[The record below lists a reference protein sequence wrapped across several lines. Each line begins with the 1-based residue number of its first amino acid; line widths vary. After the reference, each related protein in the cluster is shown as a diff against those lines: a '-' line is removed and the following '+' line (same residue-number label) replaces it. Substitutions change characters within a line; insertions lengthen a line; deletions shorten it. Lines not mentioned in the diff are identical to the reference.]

1 MNNVAI
7 HVKLIVVAAI
17 WGFGWPAG
25 RVVATELPPIGS
37 AWVRYVMVVIMFLAY
52 LKWSNQW
59 ILPSRTQWKHVAWI
73 GLFSTFVYQ
82 SMFMYG
88 MRYTAAGDASLMIT
102 FNPLFTAFLAV
113 LFLGERMSWRLFG
126 GLVLAFTGVAVLFLA
141 SPNTDI
147 PEMERWIG
155 NAFIAGAAFAWAAST
170 IIMKRVMT
178 DIPEDAEA
186 PLSPLHLTVW
196 SSVIGLLILTPWAGI
211 EALEATWTMPSVEA
225 GAGII
230 FLAVFSTV
238 LAYVWFAEGIR
249 VIGAGP
255 SAFYIYLVPPFGIL
269 GGWLLLNEQL
279 GTSLVVAF
287 ALIVGGVLLAQS
299 KQKTAE
305 QAS

>member
-1 MNNVAI
+1 MNNVAV
-7 HVKLIVVAAI
+7 HVKLILVAAI
-17 WGFGWPAG
+17 WGLGWPAG

-37 AWVRYVMVVIMFLAY
+37 AWVRYVMVVIVFLSF

-59 ILPSRTQWKHVAWI
+59 VLPSKTQWKHVAWI

-82 SMFMYG
+82 SLFMYG

-113 LFLGERMSWRLFG
+113 LFLGERMSWRLFA
-126 GLVLAFTGVAVLFLA
+126 GLLLAFAGVAVLFLA

-147 PEMERWIG
+147 PEIERWIG
-155 NAFIAGAAFAWAAST
+155 NAFIAGSAFAWATST

-178 DIPEDAEA
+178 DTPNDAKA

-196 SSVIGLLILTPWAGI
+196 SSVIGLLILTPWAGL
-211 EALEATWTMPSVEA
+211 EALEATWTMPSLEA
-225 GAGII
+225 WTGII

-238 LAYVWFAEGIR
+238 LAYVWFADGIR
-249 VIGAGP
+249 IIGAGP
-255 SAFYIYLVPPFGIL
+255 AAFYVYLVPPFGIL

>member
-7 HVKLIVVAAI
+7 HIKLTIVAAI

-59 ILPSRTQWKHVAWI
+59 ILPSKTQWKHVAWI

-82 SMFMYG
+82 AMFMYG

-113 LFLGERMSWRLFG
+113 LLLGERMSWRLFG
-126 GLVLAFTGVAVLFLA
+126 GLVLAFAGVAVLFFA

-155 NAFIAGAAFAWAAST
+155 NAFIAGAAFAWATST

-178 DIPEDAEA
+178 DTPNDAKA

-196 SSVIGLLILTPWAGI
+196 SSVIGLLILTPWAGL
-211 EALEATWTMPSVEA
+211 EALEATWTMPSLEA
-225 GAGII
+225 WTGII

-238 LAYVWFAEGIR
+238 LAYVWFADGIR
-249 VIGAGP
+249 IIGAGP
-255 SAFYIYLVPPFGIL
+255 AAFYVYLVPPFGIL

>member
-7 HVKLIVVAAI
+7 HVKLIIVAAI

-59 ILPSRTQWKHVAWI
+59 ILPSKTQWKHVAWI

-126 GLVLAFTGVAVLFLA
+126 GLVLAFAGVAVLFLA

-211 EALEATWTMPSVEA
+211 EALEADWTMPSVEA
-225 GAGII
+225 WAGIL

-238 LAYVWFAEGIR
+238 MAYVWFAEGIR

-299 KQKTAE
+299 KQTPTE

>member
-59 ILPSRTQWKHVAWI
+59 ILPSKTQWKHVAWI

-126 GLVLAFTGVAVLFLA
+126 GLVLAFAGVAVLFLA

-211 EALEATWTMPSVEA
+211 EALEANWTMPSVEA
-225 GAGII
+225 WAGIL

-238 LAYVWFAEGIR
+238 MAYVWFAEGIR

-299 KQKTAE
+299 KQTPTE

>member
-1 MNNVAI
+1 MKNVAI
-7 HVKLIVVAAI
+7 HIKLTIVAAI

-59 ILPSRTQWKHVAWI
+59 ILPSKTQWKHVAWI

-82 SMFMYG
+82 AMFMYG

-113 LFLGERMSWRLFG
+113 LLLGERMSWRLFG
-126 GLVLAFTGVAVLFLA
+126 GLVLAFAGVAVLFLA

-155 NAFIAGAAFAWAAST
+155 NAFIAGAAFAWATST

-196 SSVIGLLILTPWAGI
+196 SSVIGLLILTPWAGL
-211 EALEATWTMPSVEA
+211 EALEATWTMPSLEA
-225 GAGII
+225 WTGII

-238 LAYVWFAEGIR
+238 LAYVWFADGIR
-249 VIGAGP
+249 IIGAGP
-255 SAFYIYLVPPFGIL
+255 AAFYVYLVPPFGIL

>member
-7 HVKLIVVAAI
+7 HVKLIIVAAI

-25 RVVATELPPIGS
+25 RGVATELPPIGS

-59 ILPSRTQWKHVAWI
+59 ILPSKTQWKHVAWI

-126 GLVLAFTGVAVLFLA
+126 GLVLAFAGVAVLFLA

-211 EALEATWTMPSVEA
+211 EALEANWTMPSVEA
-225 GAGII
+225 WAGIL

-238 LAYVWFAEGIR
+238 MAYVWFAEGIR

-299 KQKTAE
+299 KQTPTE

>member
-7 HVKLIVVAAI
+7 HVKLIIVAAI

-59 ILPSRTQWKHVAWI
+59 ILPSKTQWKHVAWI

-126 GLVLAFTGVAVLFLA
+126 GLVLAFAGVAVLFLA

-211 EALEATWTMPSVEA
+211 EALEANWTMPSVEA
-225 GAGII
+225 WAGIL

-238 LAYVWFAEGIR
+238 MAYVWFAEGIR

>member
-7 HVKLIVVAAI
+7 HVKLIIVAAI

-59 ILPSRTQWKHVAWI
+59 ILPSKTQWKHVAWI

-126 GLVLAFTGVAVLFLA
+126 GLVLAFAGVAVLFLA

-211 EALEATWTMPSVEA
+211 EALEANWTMPSVEA
-225 GAGII
+225 WAGIL

-238 LAYVWFAEGIR
+238 MAYVWFAEGIR

-299 KQKTAE
+299 KQTPTE

>member
-1 MNNVAI
+1 MKNVAI
-7 HVKLIVVAAI
+7 HIKLTIVAAI

-59 ILPSRTQWKHVAWI
+59 ILPSKTQWKHVAWI

-82 SMFMYG
+82 AMFMYG

-113 LFLGERMSWRLFG
+113 LLLGERMSWRLFG
-126 GLVLAFTGVAVLFLA
+126 GLVLAFAGVAVLFFA

-211 EALEATWTMPSVEA
+211 EALEATWTMPSLEA
-225 GAGII
+225 WTGII

-238 LAYVWFAEGIR
+238 LAYVWFADGIR
-249 VIGAGP
+249 IIGAGP
-255 SAFYIYLVPPFGIL
+255 AAFYVYLVPPFGIL

>member
-7 HVKLIVVAAI
+7 HIKLTIVAAI

-59 ILPSRTQWKHVAWI
+59 ILPSKTQWKHVAWI

-82 SMFMYG
+82 AMFMYG

-113 LFLGERMSWRLFG
+113 LLLGERMSWRLFG
-126 GLVLAFTGVAVLFLA
+126 GLVLAFAGVAVLFFA

-155 NAFIAGAAFAWAAST
+155 NAFIAGAAFAWATST

-178 DIPEDAEA
+178 DTPNDAKA

-211 EALEATWTMPSVEA
+211 EALEATWTMPSLEA
-225 GAGII
+225 WTGII

-238 LAYVWFAEGIR
+238 LAYVWFADGIR
-249 VIGAGP
+249 IIGAGP
-255 SAFYIYLVPPFGIL
+255 AAFYVYLVPPFGIL

>member
-59 ILPSRTQWKHVAWI
+59 ILPSKTQWKHVAWI

-126 GLVLAFTGVAVLFLA
+126 GLVLAFAGVAVLFLA

-178 DIPEDAEA
+178 DIPEDAKA

-211 EALEATWTMPSVEA
+211 EALEANWTMPSVEA
-225 GAGII
+225 WAGIL

-238 LAYVWFAEGIR
+238 MAYVWFAEGIR

-299 KQKTAE
+299 KQTPTE

>member
-1 MNNVAI
+1 MSNVAI

-59 ILPSRTQWKHVAWI
+59 ILPSKTQWKHVAWI

-126 GLVLAFTGVAVLFLA
+126 GLVLAFAGVAVLFLA

-178 DIPEDAEA
+178 DIPEDATA
-186 PLSPLHLTVW
+186 PLSPLHLTGW

-211 EALEATWTMPSVEA
+211 EALEANWTMPSVEA
-225 GAGII
+225 WAGIL

-238 LAYVWFAEGIR
+238 MAYVWFAEGIR

-299 KQKTAE
+299 KQTPTE

>member
-7 HVKLIVVAAI
+7 HLKLIIVAAI

-59 ILPSRTQWKHVAWI
+59 ILPSKTQWKHVAWI

-126 GLVLAFTGVAVLFLA
+126 GLVLAFAGVAVLFLA

-211 EALEATWTMPSVEA
+211 EALEANWTMPSVEA
-225 GAGII
+225 WAGIL

-238 LAYVWFAEGIR
+238 MAYVWFAEGIR

-299 KQKTAE
+299 KQTPTE

>member
-1 MNNVAI
+1 MNNVTI
-7 HVKLIVVAAI
+7 HIKLTIVAAI

-59 ILPSRTQWKHVAWI
+59 ILPSKTQWKHVAWI

-82 SMFMYG
+82 AMFMYG

-113 LFLGERMSWRLFG
+113 LLLGERMSWRLFG
-126 GLVLAFTGVAVLFLA
+126 GLVLAFAGVAVLFFA

-155 NAFIAGAAFAWAAST
+155 NAFIAGAAFAWATST

-211 EALEATWTMPSVEA
+211 EALEATWTMPSLEA
-225 GAGII
+225 WTGII

-238 LAYVWFAEGIR
+238 LAYVWFADGIR
-249 VIGAGP
+249 IIGAGP
-255 SAFYIYLVPPFGIL
+255 AAFYVYLVPPFGIL

>member
-1 MNNVAI
+1 MNNLAI

-59 ILPSRTQWKHVAWI
+59 ILPSKTQWKHVAWI

-126 GLVLAFTGVAVLFLA
+126 GLVLAFAGVAVLFLA

-211 EALEATWTMPSVEA
+211 EALEANWTMPSVEA
-225 GAGII
+225 WAGIL

-238 LAYVWFAEGIR
+238 MAYVWFAEGIR

-299 KQKTAE
+299 KQTPTE

>member
-1 MNNVAI
+1 MNNVAV
-7 HVKLIVVAAI
+7 HVKLILVAAI
-17 WGFGWPAG
+17 WGLGWPAG

-37 AWVRYVMVVIMFLAY
+37 AWVRYVMVVIVFLSF

-59 ILPSRTQWKHVAWI
+59 VLPSKTQWKHVAWI

-82 SMFMYG
+82 AMFMYG

-113 LFLGERMSWRLFG
+113 LFLGERMSWRLFA
-126 GLVLAFTGVAVLFLA
+126 GLLLAFAGVAVLFLA

-147 PEMERWIG
+147 PEIERWIG
-155 NAFIAGAAFAWAAST
+155 NAFIAGSAFAWATST

-178 DIPEDAEA
+178 ETPEDANA

-196 SSVIGLLILTPWAGI
+196 SSVIGLLILTPWAGF
-211 EALEATWTMPSVEA
+211 EALDATWTMPSAEA
-225 GAGII
+225 WTGII

-238 LAYVWFAEGIR
+238 LAYVWFADGIR
-249 VIGAGP
+249 IIGAGP
-255 SAFYIYLVPPFGIL
+255 AAFYVYLVPPFGIL

>member
-1 MNNVAI
+1 
-7 HVKLIVVAAI
+7 
-17 WGFGWPAG
+17 
-25 RVVATELPPIGS
+25 
-37 AWVRYVMVVIMFLAY
+37 
-52 LKWSNQW
+52 
-59 ILPSRTQWKHVAWI
+59 
-73 GLFSTFVYQ
+73 
-82 SMFMYG
+82 MYG

-126 GLVLAFTGVAVLFLA
+126 GLVLAFAGVAVLFLA

-211 EALEATWTMPSVEA
+211 EALEVNWTLPSVEA
-225 GAGII
+225 WAGIL

-238 LAYVWFAEGIR
+238 MAYVWFAEGIR

-299 KQKTAE
+299 KQTPTE

>member
-59 ILPSRTQWKHVAWI
+59 ILPSKTQWKHVAWI

-126 GLVLAFTGVAVLFLA
+126 GLVLAFAGVAVLFLA

-147 PEMERWIG
+147 PEIERWIG

-211 EALEATWTMPSVEA
+211 EALEANWTMPSVEA
-225 GAGII
+225 WAGIL

-238 LAYVWFAEGIR
+238 MAYVWFAEGIR

-299 KQKTAE
+299 KQTPTE

>member
-1 MNNVAI
+1 MKNVAI
-7 HVKLIVVAAI
+7 HIKLTIVAAI

-59 ILPSRTQWKHVAWI
+59 ILPSKTQWKHVAWI

-82 SMFMYG
+82 AMFMYG

-113 LFLGERMSWRLFG
+113 LLLGERMSWRLFG
-126 GLVLAFTGVAVLFLA
+126 GLVLAFAGVAVLFLA

-155 NAFIAGAAFAWAAST
+155 NAFIAGAAFAWATST

-178 DIPEDAEA
+178 DTPNDAKA

-211 EALEATWTMPSVEA
+211 EALEATWTMPSLEA
-225 GAGII
+225 WTGII

-238 LAYVWFAEGIR
+238 LAYVWFADGIR
-249 VIGAGP
+249 IIGAGP
-255 SAFYIYLVPPFGIL
+255 AAFYVYLVPPFGIL

>member
-7 HVKLIVVAAI
+7 HLKLIIVAAI

-37 AWVRYVMVVIMFLAY
+37 AWIRYVMVVIMFLAY

-59 ILPSRTQWKHVAWI
+59 ILPSKAQWKHVAWI

-82 SMFMYG
+82 SMFMYS
-88 MRYTAAGDASLMIT
+88 MRYKAAGEASLMIT
-102 FNPLFTAFLAV
+102 FNRLFTAFLAV

-126 GLVLAFTGVAVLFLA
+126 GLVLAFAGVAVLFLA

-178 DIPEDAEA
+178 DTPDDAEA

-196 SSVIGLLILTPWAGI
+196 SSVIGLVILTPWAGI
-211 EALEATWTMPSVEA
+211 EAMETTWTMPSVEA
-225 GAGII
+225 WAGII
-230 FLAVFSTV
+230 FLAVFSTIM
-238 LAYVWFAEGIR
+238 AYVWFAEGIR

-299 KQKTAE
+299 KQTPTE

>member
-1 MNNVAI
+1 MKNVAI
-7 HVKLIVVAAI
+7 HIKLTIVAAI

-59 ILPSRTQWKHVAWI
+59 ILPSKTQWKHVAWI

-82 SMFMYG
+82 AMFMYG

-113 LFLGERMSWRLFG
+113 LLLGERMSWRLFG
-126 GLVLAFTGVAVLFLA
+126 GLVLAFAGVAVLFFA

-155 NAFIAGAAFAWAAST
+155 NAFIAGAAFAWATST

-178 DIPEDAEA
+178 DTPNDAKA

-196 SSVIGLLILTPWAGI
+196 SSVIGLLILTPWAGL
-211 EALEATWTMPSVEA
+211 EALEATWTMPSLEA
-225 GAGII
+225 WTGII

-238 LAYVWFAEGIR
+238 LAYVWFADGIR
-249 VIGAGP
+249 IIGAGP
-255 SAFYIYLVPPFGIL
+255 AAFYVYLVPPFGIL

>member
-1 MNNVAI
+1 MNNVAV
-7 HVKLIVVAAI
+7 HVKLILVAAI
-17 WGFGWPAG
+17 WGLGWPAG

-37 AWVRYVMVVIMFLAY
+37 AWVRYVMVVIVFLSF

-59 ILPSRTQWKHVAWI
+59 VLPSKTQWKHVAWI

-82 SMFMYG
+82 SLFMYG

-113 LFLGERMSWRLFG
+113 LFLGERMSWRLFA
-126 GLVLAFTGVAVLFLA
+126 GLLLAFAGVAVLFLA

-147 PEMERWIG
+147 PEIERWIG
-155 NAFIAGAAFAWAAST
+155 NAFIAGSAFAWATST

-178 DIPEDAEA
+178 ETPEDANA

-196 SSVIGLLILTPWAGI
+196 SSVIGLLILTPWAGF
-211 EALEATWTMPSVEA
+211 EALDANWTMPSAEA
-225 GAGII
+225 WTGII

-238 LAYVWFAEGIR
+238 LAYVWFADGIR
-249 VIGAGP
+249 IIGAGP
-255 SAFYIYLVPPFGIL
+255 AAFYVYLVPPFGIL

-279 GTSLVVAF
+279 GTSLVIAF
-287 ALIVGGVLLAQS
+287 GLIVGGVLLAQS
-299 KQKTAE
+299 KQTTTE

>member
-7 HVKLIVVAAI
+7 HIKLTIVAAI

-59 ILPSRTQWKHVAWI
+59 VLPSKTQWKQVAWI

-82 SMFMYG
+82 AMFMYG

-113 LFLGERMSWRLFG
+113 LLLGERMSWRLFG
-126 GLVLAFTGVAVLFLA
+126 GLVLAFAGVAVLFFA

-155 NAFIAGAAFAWAAST
+155 NAFIAGAAFAWATST

-178 DIPEDAEA
+178 DTPNDAKA

-196 SSVIGLLILTPWAGI
+196 SSVIGLLILTPWAGL
-211 EALEATWTMPSVEA
+211 EALEATWTMPSLEA
-225 GAGII
+225 WTGII

-238 LAYVWFAEGIR
+238 LAYVWFADGIR
-249 VIGAGP
+249 IIGAGP
-255 SAFYIYLVPPFGIL
+255 TAFYVYLVPPFGIL

-299 KQKTAE
+299 KQTPTE

>member
-1 MNNVAI
+1 MNNVAV
-7 HVKLIVVAAI
+7 HVKLILVAAI
-17 WGFGWPAG
+17 WGLGWPAG

-37 AWVRYVMVVIMFLAY
+37 AWVRYVMVVIVFLSF

-59 ILPSRTQWKHVAWI
+59 VLPSKTQWKHVAWI

-82 SMFMYG
+82 SLFMYG

-113 LFLGERMSWRLFG
+113 LFLGERMSWRLFA
-126 GLVLAFTGVAVLFLA
+126 GLLLAFAGVAVLFLA

-147 PEMERWIG
+147 PEIERWIG
-155 NAFIAGAAFAWAAST
+155 NAFIAGSAFAWATST

-178 DIPEDAEA
+178 ETPEDANA

-196 SSVIGLLILTPWAGI
+196 SSVIGLLILTPWAGF
-211 EALEATWTMPSVEA
+211 EALDATWTMPSAEA
-225 GAGII
+225 WTGII

-238 LAYVWFAEGIR
+238 LAYVWFADGIR
-249 VIGAGP
+249 IIGAGP
-255 SAFYIYLVPPFGIL
+255 AAFYVYLVPPFGIL

-279 GTSLVVAF
+279 GTSLVIAF
-287 ALIVGGVLLAQS
+287 GLIVGGVLLAQS
-299 KQKTAE
+299 KQTTTE

>member
-1 MNNVAI
+1 MKNVAI
-7 HVKLIVVAAI
+7 HIKLTIVAAI

-59 ILPSRTQWKHVAWI
+59 ILPSKTQWKHVAWI

-82 SMFMYG
+82 AMFMYG

-113 LFLGERMSWRLFG
+113 LLLGERMSWRLFG
-126 GLVLAFTGVAVLFLA
+126 GLVLAFAGVAVLFLA

-155 NAFIAGAAFAWAAST
+155 NAFIAGAAFAWATST

-211 EALEATWTMPSVEA
+211 EALEATWTMPSLEA
-225 GAGII
+225 WTGII

-238 LAYVWFAEGIR
+238 LAYVWFADGIR
-249 VIGAGP
+249 IIGAGP
-255 SAFYIYLVPPFGIL
+255 AAFYVYLVPPFGIL

>member
-1 MNNVAI
+1 MGAEMCI
-7 HVKLIVVAAI
+7 
-17 WGFGWPAG
+17 
-25 RVVATELPPIGS
+25 RD
-37 AWVRYVMVVIMFLAY
+37 R
-52 LKWSNQW
+52 
-59 ILPSRTQWKHVAWI
+59 
-73 GLFSTFVYQ
+73 
-82 SMFMYG
+82 
-88 MRYTAAGDASLMIT
+88 
-102 FNPLFTAFLAV
+102 
-113 LFLGERMSWRLFG
+113 
-126 GLVLAFTGVAVLFLA
+126 LFLA

-211 EALEATWTMPSVEA
+211 EALGANWTMPSVEA
-225 GAGII
+225 WAGIL

-238 LAYVWFAEGIR
+238 MAYVWFAEGIR

-299 KQKTAE
+299 KQTPTE